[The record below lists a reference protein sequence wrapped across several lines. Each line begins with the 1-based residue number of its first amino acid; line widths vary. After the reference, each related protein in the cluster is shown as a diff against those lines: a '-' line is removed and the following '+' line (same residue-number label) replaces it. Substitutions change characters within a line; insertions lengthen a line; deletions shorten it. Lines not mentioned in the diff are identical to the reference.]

1 MENRVSP
8 ACFPGKSPRGWVWFF
23 FILEPCR
30 SKLKDF
36 KAFLLGD
43 IGVGIPPHFNS
54 VFSRVL
60 FAVGFALPPWRRM
73 KFSPRRLCCRCT
85 RGIAGV
91 GRDQKARLGLQRGEV
106 GGVIRSGASQAA
118 REGRAQ
124 KEKSNRGGKS
134 RADFVGKA
142 EPSLGEVFQP
152 PLASSGVIQA
162 LFG

>member
-1 MENRVSP
+1 MVGL
-8 ACFPGKSPRGWVWFF
+8 FFF
-23 FILEPCR
+23 FILEPCKI
-30 SKLKDF
+30 KLKDF

-43 IGVGIPPHFNS
+43 IGVGIPPDFNS
-54 VFSRVL
+54 VFSGVL
-60 FAVGFALPPWRRM
+60 FAVGFALPPSRRT
-73 KFSPRRLCCRCT
+73 KFSPRQLCCCFT

-134 RADFVGKA
+134 RAHFVGKA
-142 EPSLGEVFQP
+142 EPSHGEVFQHG
-152 PLASSGVIQA
+152 ASPGV
-162 LFG
+162 LWSDPRPFWVKLGKEW